1 MEALVTRN
9 LLISLALCAGA
20 AWSVHGSAQ
29 NSYLDFAG
37 GYSRPPTDKD
47 SFAMSLSYARQ
58 SRWWRLGLTS
68 DLLMSANESSY
79 YMDGSVCRD
88 GDTGRF
94 ADSYLCGPEMDI
106 ALRGEAALRI
116 PGTGVSFGP
125 GYRLAVDSGPFG
137 FLQVDLPMHDPSWN
151 WVIRGSGGKNFIQV
165 EAGAAFQFGKPR
177 ADSPQP

>member
-1 MEALVTRN
+1 MEASVKHN
-9 LLISLALCAGA
+9 LLMLLVLCAGA
-20 AWSVHGSAQ
+20 GWPIHGSAQ
-29 NSYLDFAG
+29 NSYLDFTG

-58 SRWWRLGLTS
+58 SRWWRLGATG

-94 ADSYLCGPEMDI
+94 ADSYRCGADLDV
-106 ALRGEAALRI
+106 ALRAEASLRI

-137 FLQVDLPMHDPSWN
+137 FLQIDLSMHDPSWN
-151 WVIRGSGGKNFIQV
+151 WVIRGNAGENFIQV
-165 EAGAAFQFGKPR
+165 EAGVAVQFGRSR
-177 ADSPQP
+177 AASPQS